1 MQRAPNAMLLMAQGS
16 EYRFLSLP
24 TEVLYDLESAELD
37 AELTF
42 VTVEGNTS
50 LILLHLCKS
59 NLELVYFFWL
69 NNKNNSNDNNN
80 NKNTY

>member
-16 EYRFLSLP
+16 ECRFLSLP
-24 TEVLYDLESAELD
+24 TAVLYDLESAELD

-50 LILLHLCKS
+50 LIMLHLCKS

-69 NNKNNSNDNNN
+69 NNNNN
-80 NKNTY
+80 NKKNNNTY